1 MCFLFFIFR
10 KIPRQTSIECDPLL
24 HRHQR
29 TGSKVSAARLLH
41 RPHRLAMIYTIKK
54 LKVKSWK
61 EYGAKSF
68 MRKKAKNICAC
79 AF

>member
-1 MCFLFFIFR
+1 
-10 KIPRQTSIECDPLL
+10 
-24 HRHQR
+24 
-29 TGSKVSAARLLH
+29 
-41 RPHRLAMIYTIKK
+41 MIYTIKK